1 MMAHGA
7 GPAGQPSH
15 ISHRRCA
22 CPAPP
27 LQWDGGDGGTM
38 AKDDTA
44 SKRLAEE
51 ISHEETLTHDE
62 FAMLLDLTRKA

>member
-1 MMAHGA
+1 
-7 GPAGQPSH
+7 
-15 ISHRRCA
+15 
-22 CPAPP
+22 
-27 LQWDGGDGGTM
+27 M
-38 AKDDTA
+38 AKDDDIA